1 MGFRPSWRFPRTASL
16 TLLASAVTMLVAT
29 TAPLAPLVYWLLSGL
44 ALTAALAVLVVGER
58 SWERS
63 VDRAR
68 AAGIVAR

>member
-1 MGFRPSWRFPRTASL
+1 MGFRPPWRFPRSASL
-16 TLLASAVTMLVAT
+16 TLLVSAVAMLVAT
-29 TAPLAPLVYWLLSGL
+29 TAPVPPVIYWVLSGL
-44 ALTAALAVLVVGER
+44 ALTAALAVVVVGES